1 MKLDP
6 VTAGRLLDRYG
17 ALLTE
22 HQRRCLELYYDQD
35 YSLAEIAEQTGV
47 SRQGVHASIAR
58 AETAL
63 CAYEEALGCVAFDG
77 KLRAAL
83 ERIRAEAVRL
93 SGGESEGAAKTILL
107 TLDALEEGVNGI

>member
-22 HQRRCLELYYDQD
+22 HQRRCVELYYDQD

-47 SRQGVHASIAR
+47 SRQGIHASIAR
-58 AETAL
+58 AEAAL
-63 CAYEEALGCVAFDG
+63 CAYEEALGCVAGDER
-77 KLRAAL
+77 LRAAL
-83 ERIRAEAVRL
+83 GRIRAEAVRL
-93 SGGESEGAAKTILL
+93 LRGEPDGAAETILQ
-107 TLDALEEGVNGI
+107 TLDALEEGANGI